1 VDYRKMYNA
10 TGRWMMPGWQREF
23 GWSCSRKP
31 EI

>member
-23 GWSCSRKP
+23 GWSW
-31 EI
+31 EG